1 MSTSRHFN
9 FIAVLAMI
17 AALII
22 TALFMNGE
30 AFGLQRY
37 LSDEETGLFS
47 EVDLNDDWS
56 TEGATKITLTGDG
69 AEIEGTGA
77 YVQNGDV
84 IIYAGG
90 YYVLEGTLDNG
101 SVIVNETSKTKG
113 RVWILLNGVSI
124 YCEDSAALDV
134 EEATKVILT
143 LAEGTE
149 NVLESGSEYSED
161 AVNANIRGAL
171 FSRDDLTV
179 NGSGSLEVTAAY
191 RHGIVCNDDLRVTGG
206 NITVTAAEDSIH
218 ANESARFTGMT
229 LTISA
234 GDDGITVSDDENH
247 GELLVD
253 SGTIRILSARE
264 GMESEKVTING
275 GEIEVN
281 FTDDGINAGGT
292 EPELVINGGVITLI
306 SEDGRDVDGL
316 DSNNSIEI
324 NGGTILIS
332 VNAENMNNAIDF
344 GSETGGS
351 CSINGGTV
359 IAAGSGGM
367 AEEMSSDSAQ
377 TSLMYRFENTYT
389 AGETIRLADLSGN
402 VILEAEI
409 PCSFNSLIL
418 SDPTLLAEGSYQLSV
433 GEDSF
438 EITMDSVATSLG
450 TAAGGMGGGFG
461 HGGFGRGGFGRETAD
476 SQDASESLQEMTQE
490 GRREELINR
499 EELTDAD
506 GNPIMQRTF
515 GSNEMM
521 TDEMPEGGPMMGGD
535 GETAP
540 EGFRQGGRPGEFAGG
555 PGGMMNGPGEVQEE
569 TGMSAADMKT
579 ALMISGASLAVLL
592 FGILIMAKAKNRK
605 NIA

>member
-1 MSTSRHFN
+1 MHARIPCKKEEKTMSTSRHFN

-90 YYVLEGTLDNG
+90 YYVLEGALDNG
-101 SVIVNETSKTKG
+101 SLIINETSKTKG

-143 LAEGTE
+143 LAEDTE

-171 FSRDDLTV
+171 FSRDDLTI
-179 NGSGSLEVTAAY
+179 NGNGSLEVTAAC
-191 RHGIVCNDDLRVTGG
+191 RHGIVCNDDLRVTCG
-206 NITVTAAEDSIH
+206 NITVTAAEDGIH
-218 ANESARFTGMT
+218 VNESARFADMT

-264 GMESEKVTING
+264 GMESEKVTVNG
-275 GEIEVN
+275 GTIEVN
-281 FTDDGINAGGT
+281 FTDDGINAGGE

-461 HGGFGRGGFGRETAD
+461 HGGFGRGGFGR
-476 SQDASESLQEMTQE
+476 
-490 GRREELINR
+490 
-499 EELTDAD
+499 
-506 GNPIMQRTF
+506 
-515 GSNEMM
+515 
-521 TDEMPEGGPMMGGD
+521 
-535 GETAP
+535 
-540 EGFRQGGRPGEFAGG
+540 PGEFMGG
-555 PGGMMNGPGEVQEE
+555 PGGRMNGPGEMQEE

-579 ALMISGASLAVLL
+579 ALMISGASFAVLL

>member
-1 MSTSRHFN
+1 MHARIPCKKEEKTMSTSRHFN

-30 AFGLQRY
+30 VFGLQRY

-90 YYVLEGTLDNG
+90 YYVLEGALDNG
-101 SVIVNETSKTKG
+101 SLIINETSKTKG

-143 LAEGTE
+143 LAEDTE

-171 FSRDDLTV
+171 FSRDDLTI
-179 NGSGSLEVTAAY
+179 NGNGSLEVTAAC

-206 NITVTAAEDSIH
+206 NITVTAAEDGIH
-218 ANESARFTGMT
+218 VNESARFADMT

-461 HGGFGRGGFGRETAD
+461 HGGFGRGGFGR
-476 SQDASESLQEMTQE
+476 
-490 GRREELINR
+490 
-499 EELTDAD
+499 
-506 GNPIMQRTF
+506 
-515 GSNEMM
+515 
-521 TDEMPEGGPMMGGD
+521 
-535 GETAP
+535 
-540 EGFRQGGRPGEFAGG
+540 PGEFMGG
-555 PGGMMNGPGEVQEE
+555 PGGRMNGPDEMQEE

-579 ALMISGASLAVLL
+579 ALMISGASFAVLL

>member
-90 YYVLEGTLDNG
+90 YYVLEGALDNG
-101 SVIVNETSKTKG
+101 SLIINETSKTKG

-143 LAEGTE
+143 LAEDME

-171 FSRDDLTV
+171 FSRDDLTI
-179 NGSGSLEVTAAY
+179 NGNGSLEVTAAC

-206 NITVTAAEDSIH
+206 NITVTAAEDGIH
-218 ANESARFTGMT
+218 VNESARFADMT

-264 GMESEKVTING
+264 GMESEKVTVNG
-275 GEIEVN
+275 GTIEVN
-281 FTDDGINAGGT
+281 FTDDGINAGGE

-461 HGGFGRGGFGRETAD
+461 HGGFGRGGFGR
-476 SQDASESLQEMTQE
+476 
-490 GRREELINR
+490 
-499 EELTDAD
+499 
-506 GNPIMQRTF
+506 
-515 GSNEMM
+515 
-521 TDEMPEGGPMMGGD
+521 
-535 GETAP
+535 
-540 EGFRQGGRPGEFAGG
+540 PGEFMGG
-555 PGGMMNGPGEVQEE
+555 PGGRMNGPGEMQEE

-579 ALMISGASLAVLL
+579 ALMISGASFAVLL
-592 FGILIMAKAKNRK
+592 LGILIMAKAKNRK